1 MTIHCSFESPIF
13 GVRVQLES
21 QIVHNMWMRPS
32 ITELFV
38 LLAESKLPTNSFS
51 GPPGRLAQTGLRSGS
66 LLLFRKQIAV
76 FLTEILQTP
85 GAARRCSQCSCSPGR
100 DTLI

>member
-51 GPPGRLAQTGLRSGS
+51 GPLGDWPKPASAADPCSFFENR
-66 LLLFRKQIAV
+66 LLF
-76 FLTEILQTP
+76 
-85 GAARRCSQCSCSPGR
+85 S
-100 DTLI
+100 